1 MASFVSINRL
11 ERSGRLEEALV
22 DAEVED
28 SPRGRRWRIRQ
39 RGENRRPLYLSDQ
52 LFHELFAPLDSS
64 ARAAFFQP
72 PSHN

>member
-11 ERSGRLEEALV
+11 ERSGRIEEALV

-39 RGENRRPLYLSDQ
+39 SGENRRPLYLPDH
-52 LFHELFAPLDSS
+52 LFHELFAPLDSP
-64 ARAAFFQP
+64 ARAAFLQRS
-72 PSHN
+72 SHN